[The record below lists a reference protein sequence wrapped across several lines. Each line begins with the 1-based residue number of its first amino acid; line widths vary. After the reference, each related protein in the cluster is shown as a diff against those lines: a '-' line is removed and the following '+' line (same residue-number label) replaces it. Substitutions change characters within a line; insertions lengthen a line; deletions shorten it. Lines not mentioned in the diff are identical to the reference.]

1 MRNRYVSALIYSFCA
16 HNIVCGTNFFTL
28 LLALSAGALLVLPYL
43 PGHPPY
49 YELAASIAAKTYSN
63 AMMAVLN
70 SRVKGVSNAGSAC
83 RAPLWNESVHP
94 LGSVYLA
101 EDVQGIVFRKQSET
115 SLEA

>member
-1 MRNRYVSALIYSFCA
+1 
-16 HNIVCGTNFFTL
+16 
-28 LLALSAGALLVLPYL
+28 
-43 PGHPPY
+43 
-49 YELAASIAAKTYSN
+49 
-63 AMMAVLN
+63 MMAVLN

-83 RAPLWNESVHP
+83 RAPLWNESVRP